1 MFKHHS
7 ARLHL
12 VDSLLLFSTVDRYI
26 KRFESKSK
34 RKRKKERERFGSKFA
49 HNEETAV
56 LVHQQA
62 YFSMGRGRDTLLEAA
77 IRAKSWKGV
86 RYYRKRSDV
95 VLYRDAGRSWPDDGP
110 IPTSISTVLLGRTKG
125 SIVRGAT
132 AIAVDNSKEKAKE
145 GEICL
150 NWLYYWLLINR
161 SVLKWRLCECWKYKF
176 YRVCEIINYF
186 ECLFT
191 FFFF

>member
-34 RKRKKERERFGSKFA
+34 RKRKKERERFGSKFV

-95 VLYRDAGRSWPDDGP
+95 VLYRDAGRS
-110 IPTSISTVLLGRTKG
+110 
-125 SIVRGAT
+125 
-132 AIAVDNSKEKAKE
+132 
-145 GEICL
+145 
-150 NWLYYWLLINR
+150 
-161 SVLKWRLCECWKYKF
+161 
-176 YRVCEIINYF
+176 
-186 ECLFT
+186 
-191 FFFF
+191 